1 MFHSQE
7 GQTEWLSVHHTCLAS
22 SRFFSCYWMT
32 TKAPSYTVYWT
43 VCLYFRFVVVGSR
56 CRNLSETSTAETKE
70 SLTLSNLEVCLDLLF
85 CFACLPACGCLFV
98 FVFSFYCC
106 ISRILW
112 FQAVTV
118 YVEFMETNTPFVYFC
133 LSHFME
139 ARYWAQPKRI
149 VVFVEETQQRGK
161 RRVRFVNQL
170 RFSKTWNKRNE
181 NLLEVVAGSINATI
195 GHFWVSRGLCFKAR
209 LLSAKPLIWKRL
221 FSCANVNETRYL
233 KNVLHLAS
241 FWKWGFLE
249 LGNGPFTEMGYILDM
264 SFCSPTLLSRGG
276 RGGWG
281 GVCLQ
286 FFYTWLESG
295 KQNMKT
301 WRRWWWL

>member
-1 MFHSQE
+1 
-7 GQTEWLSVHHTCLAS
+7 
-22 SRFFSCYWMT
+22 MT

-85 CFACLPACGCLFV
+85 CFAFLPVCVCLFV
-98 FVFSFYCC
+98 FVFFFYCC

-209 LLSAKPLIWKRL
+209 LSAKPLIWKRL

-241 FWKWGFLE
+241 FWKWGFF
-249 LGNGPFTEMGYILDM
+249 GTRKWPFHWNGVYFGYV
-264 SFCSPTLLSRGG
+264 LLFSHPA
-276 RGGWG
+276 
-281 GVCLQ
+281 
-286 FFYTWLESG
+286 
-295 KQNMKT
+295 
-301 WRRWWWL
+301 

>member
-7 GQTEWLSVHHTCLAS
+7 GQTEWLSVYHTCLAS

-70 SLTLSNLEVCLDLLF
+70 SLTLSNSEVCLDLLF
-85 CFACLPACGCLFV
+85 CFACLPACVCLFV
-98 FVFSFYCC
+98 FVFFFYRCY
-106 ISRILW
+106 SRILW

-133 LSHFME
+133 LSYFME

-233 KNVLHLAS
+233 KNVFAFSLVLKVRV
-241 FWKWGFLE
+241 FGTRKWPFYW
-249 LGNGPFTEMGYILDM
+249 NGVYFGYV
-264 SFCSPTLLSRGG
+264 LLFSHPA
-276 RGGWG
+276 
-281 GVCLQ
+281 
-286 FFYTWLESG
+286 
-295 KQNMKT
+295 
-301 WRRWWWL
+301 